1 MKRPCCS
8 RHATSLAGNRWNMN
22 RADAR
27 SYDLFKT
34 IVAVILALILLL
46 MLLRGCSTNA
56 AAPAPTQ
63 IPPVQNPTRTLPASP
78 VVTEIVPSEV
88 TVRRPPLPHPS
99 QRLSSQ
105 PQPQRLLLRRI
116 PQSLPL
122 SLPQKLPPPL
132 RNRQRRHKVHP
143 ATRASPSRLGV
154 GQTARVLQRLNVRSE
169 ASIKAAIIKV
179 DPPNTQVEITGGP
192 LCEPVGN
199 HAYLWWQIQLADGTQ
214 GWSAEMPL
222 NNTNYFMEPVQ

>member
-63 IPPVQNPTRTLPASP
+63 VPPVQNPTRTLPASP

-88 TVRRPPLPHPS
+88 TVQTS
-99 QRLSSQ
+99 TSSPEPTAVEPTTTPTTAAPTNTPIAPAVASTETATATPEQ
-105 PQPQRLLLRRI
+105 AASA
-116 PQSLPL
+116 QS
-122 SLPQKLPPPL
+122 SSC
-132 RNRQRRHKVHP
+132 N
-143 ATRASPSRLGV
+143 TASPSRLGV

-199 HAYLWWQIQLADGTQ
+199 HAYLWWQIQLLDGTQ